1 MLASGVIARAIDGRF
16 GRENNV
22 YGLSK
27 HYLWTK
33 NVAAASMPAGEAVG
47 GAHISANSLYF
58 QYVPVRIKAFPYTNQ
73 RDFKAESRFFAM
85 CHVFSENRIL

>member
-1 MLASGVIARAIDGRF
+1 MLASGVIARAKDGRF
-16 GRENNV
+16 GREYNV

-58 QYVPVRIKAFPYTNQ
+58 QYVSVRIIAFPYRNQ

-85 CHVFSENRIL
+85 